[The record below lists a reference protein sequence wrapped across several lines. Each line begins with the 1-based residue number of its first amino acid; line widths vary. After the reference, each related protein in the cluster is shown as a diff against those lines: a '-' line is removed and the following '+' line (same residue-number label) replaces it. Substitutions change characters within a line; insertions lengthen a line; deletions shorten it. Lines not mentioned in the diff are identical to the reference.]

1 MDKTKDSIKALL
13 RQDYEKAVNGYL
25 CELLHMWELDAHYG
39 YWIGDDV
46 GGVYDYGDGSF
57 DINLQD
63 IIYCVLHDVTHEQY
77 MEWQQYICDASEFG
91 FATPNLR
98 SFVRGC
104 PRTPAETFK
113 HLRELKATLNDAIR
127 DEKERMKKGKQN
139 NPY

>member
-1 MDKTKDSIKALL
+1 
-13 RQDYEKAVNGYL
+13 
-25 CELLHMWELDAHYG
+25 
-39 YWIGDDV
+39 
-46 GGVYDYGDGSF
+46 
-57 DINLQD
+57 
-63 IIYCVLHDVTHEQY
+63 
-77 MEWQQYICDASEFG
+77 
-91 FATPNLR
+91 LR